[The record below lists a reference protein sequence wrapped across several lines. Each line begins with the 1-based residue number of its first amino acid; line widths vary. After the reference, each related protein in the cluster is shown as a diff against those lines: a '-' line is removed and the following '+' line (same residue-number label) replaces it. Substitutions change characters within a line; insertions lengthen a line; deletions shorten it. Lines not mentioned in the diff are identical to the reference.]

1 MNKNK
6 IVFTFATAEVNF
18 IGQIFIKITEL
29 LTGKLKLKKLYDEYL
44 SENRPPELFWDDAVD
59 KLNLNLITNFQ
70 DGSYIPKKGKLIVI
84 ANHAFG
90 VADGVSI
97 CSAISKVRHDYKMI
111 THKVVIVEDYVLI
124 SQAMKELV
132 NSFENFNVL
141 YLCRNGKELVTK
153 LKTPKNVPNIILMDV
168 NMPIMDGIETTQY
181 LKDNFPDI
189 KVIALSVD
197 ENDETIIKMLKAGA
211 KGYLLKDVEKQT
223 LEYALEEVVKAGFY
237 HTKSVTD
244 ILISSLNPIWALIVF
259 AF

>member
-1 MNKNK
+1 
-6 IVFTFATAEVNF
+6 
-18 IGQIFIKITEL
+18 
-29 LTGKLKLKKLYDEYL
+29 
-44 SENRPPELFWDDAVD
+44 
-59 KLNLNLITNFQ
+59 
-70 DGSYIPKKGKLIVI
+70 
-84 ANHAFG
+84 
-90 VADGVSI
+90 
-97 CSAISKVRHDYKMI
+97 MI

-244 ILISSLNPIWALIVF
+244 ILISSLNEENKKLPVLKEREIEFIKHVCTELTYKEIAEKMFLSPKTIDGYRDTLFEKLDVKNRIGLVVYAIKHQIF
-259 AF
+259 KV